1 MPCLNLIHISEQCV
15 LHFHQQALSQLARG
29 SGNCKVLLFLTP
41 ILPTSCLFFT
51 WQPKEI
57 CKNLYLKP
65 SSCFPFQ
72 LEQNLKFYVRFAK
85 LCAIPACIFDFII
98 CRLPCRPLCF
108 SHRGQ
113 FPKPVLFLEALPH
126 LFPLPGRLLLWI
138 SGWFTQ
144 RSGASLN
151 MGSYER
157 LSLTTKCEAVS
168 CFLYHFILIGVLPT
182 TWQQSLI
189 AYIVVCSSS
198 ACGHLNVNFTRAR
211 VLSFLLT
218 TVSSALGT
226 CVKCAKNSVSIC
238 EVN

>member
-1 MPCLNLIHISEQCV
+1 MPCLNLIHISEQCA

-168 CFLYHFILIGVLPT
+168 CFLYHFN
-182 TWQQSLI
+182 W
-189 AYIVVCSSS
+189 CSSDHLVAVVNSLHSCLLIVCLWALERKLHESESVVFLAYHCIFS
-198 ACGHLNVNFTRAR
+198 AWNLCEMCKK
-211 VLSFLLT
+211 
-218 TVSSALGT
+218 LG
-226 CVKCAKNSVSIC
+226 KYL
-238 EVN
+238 